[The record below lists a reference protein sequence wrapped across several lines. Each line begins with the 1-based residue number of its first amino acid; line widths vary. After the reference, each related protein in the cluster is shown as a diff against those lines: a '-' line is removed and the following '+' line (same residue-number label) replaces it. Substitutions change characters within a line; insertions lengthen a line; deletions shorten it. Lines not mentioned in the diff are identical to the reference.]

1 MRGKNRLVIA
11 AMLLGCFF
19 SNFSNTKDRSKPLVN
34 AEIYMKELHDADFE
48 VRRQAV
54 IGLGFLKYHSA
65 VPELISALDD
75 QMIRI
80 EAARALREINDPRG
94 IAAIEEY
101 KKKVDDCGNPLISE
115 EEINAPPIP
124 YGIVE
129 GIITDKDTGMP
140 IGGAQVTVFPYPIIE
155 LMSWESRTDKEG
167 HFRIGVDG
175 IGECFASCKADGYVS
190 FPPKYY
196 FSTLRHDYEDEL
208 KKTFNIFY
216 LKDGEQRKLD
226 IRLQKAGTI
235 EGEIFKKDS
244 SGISPYSKVQVALFR
259 DRAESYD
266 AILPKDIKGFFI
278 GNHTFTDENG
288 EFVITNLAPLI
299 YELKVVIDR
308 LSRNELKGIIV
319 KANERTRVEHIVDL
333 TDPTG
338 VKVKIRL
345 NDKIPKKAD
354 IGFQVIEDG
363 KASRF
368 NTRDSKTNN
377 DGEYSCLGMP
387 EGAYRM
393 SIFCQDKKGINYL
406 KKLDIEIFP
415 GKTTIL
421 DLNLNK
427 DDKRE
432 N

>member
-1 MRGKNRLVIA
+1 MRGKNRIVIA
-11 AMLLGCFF
+11 VAILGCFF
-19 SNFSNTKDRSKPLVN
+19 INFSNAKDESKPLVN
-34 AEIYMKELHDADFE
+34 AETYMKELHDTDFE

-65 VPELISALDD
+65 VPELIAALDD

-94 IAAIEEY
+94 ITAIEEY
-101 KKKVDDCGNPLISE
+101 KKKVDDCGNFLISE

-129 GIITDKDTGMP
+129 GIITDKHTGMP
-140 IGGAQVTVFPYPIIE
+140 IEGAPVTVFPYPIIE

-175 IGECFASCKADGYVS
+175 IGEFFVSCKADGYVL
-190 FPPKYY
+190 FPPEYY

-208 KKTFNIFY
+208 KKAFNIFY
-216 LKDGEQRKLD
+216 LKDGEQKKLD
-226 IRLQKAGTI
+226 IQLQKAGTI
-235 EGEIFKKDS
+235 EGKIFKKDS
-244 SGISPYSKVQVALFR
+244 SGISPYSRVQVALFR

-266 AILPKDIKGFFI
+266 TILPKDIKGFFI
-278 GNHTFTDENG
+278 ENHTFTDENG

-299 YELKVVIDR
+299 YDLKVVIDR
-308 LSRNELKGIIV
+308 LSRNELKGIFV

-345 NDKIPKKAD
+345 NNKIPKNAD
-354 IGFQVIEDG
+354 IGLQVIKDG

-368 NTRDSKTNN
+368 NTRDSSTCK
-377 DGEYSCLGMP
+377 DGAYSCLGMP

-393 SIFCQDKKGINYL
+393 SIFCQDENGIDYL
-406 KKLDIEIFP
+406 KKLDIEIVP
-415 GKTTIL
+415 EKTTIL
-421 DLNLNK
+421 EVNLGD
-427 DDKRE
+427 DDKRKK
-432 N
+432 